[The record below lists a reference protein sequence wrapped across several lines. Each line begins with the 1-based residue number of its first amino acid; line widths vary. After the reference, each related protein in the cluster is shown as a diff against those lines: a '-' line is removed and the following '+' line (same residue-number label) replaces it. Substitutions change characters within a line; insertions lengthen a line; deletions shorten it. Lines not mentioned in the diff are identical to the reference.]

1 MLQTI
6 NFYHNLFCLIYCV
19 TAYCVVTD
27 RFNCNSALS
36 QIKSN
41 EQQNR
46 VEIYE
51 KTVEVLAPQ
60 VQQLMDF
67 MYFQVRVIESIHI
80 LPGKSY

>member
-1 MLQTI
+1 M
-6 NFYHNLFCLIYCV
+6 F
-19 TAYCVVTD
+19 
-27 RFNCNSALS
+27 

-67 MYFQVRVIESIHI
+67 MYFQVSV
-80 LPGKSY
+80 

>member
-1 MLQTI
+1 M
-6 NFYHNLFCLIYCV
+6 
-19 TAYCVVTD
+19 
-27 RFNCNSALS
+27 S

-67 MYFQVRVIESIHI
+67 MYFQVTVIVISHVRRGIIITLAPGGGGGGDRNAFGSVCLSVRVRNSK
-80 LPGKSY
+80 LNSD